1 MNATVL
7 PAKQEVRRNPKA
19 DGDGFM
25 ASSNC
30 CSIDIVSVFILEL
43 CFMCRIVGVFDVSL

>member
-7 PAKQEVRRNPKA
+7 PEKQEVRRNPKA

-25 ASSNC
+25 AS
-30 CSIDIVSVFILEL
+30 IIVLLIFRCLFSFGL
-43 CFMCRIVGVFDVSL
+43 CFMCRMVGVFDVSL

>member
-25 ASSNC
+25 ASNYCSN
-30 CSIDIVSVFILEL
+30 DIVSVFII
-43 CFMCRIVGVFDVSL
+43 CWVVFYVQPWGVFDVSL